1 MWKIKGEGEFRIT
14 QAPFE
19 AFAVLTHVEAGFE
32 FKRVKKL
39 KEGKGK

>member
-14 QAPFE
+14 QTSVETFT
-19 AFAVLTHVEAGFE
+19 VLTHVEAGFE
-32 FKRVKKL
+32 FKRGKKL